1 MFYSLGVFWW
11 FFLHFVLLCSLY
23 LERVQ
28 RRPNKHRLISNF
40 GPDTPPQY
48 FVSFS
53 VSILKIRD
61 RPAKNPISVPL
72 PQKKIMNNEIS
83 ILKKKQIV
91 TNQQLWSSDRP
102 AEYCFSIFCL
112 AFSKK
117 KLQMII
123 NEIVDSYQTHFKRC
137 QS

>member
-1 MFYSLGVFWW
+1 MLKLSNIQESQTAQAFPKLQILAPCSLGVFWW
-11 FFLHFVLLCSLY
+11 FSLHFVLLCSLY

-53 VSILKIRD
+53 VSFLKIRD

-91 TNQQLWSSDRP
+91 TN
-102 AEYCFSIFCL
+102 
-112 AFSKK
+112 
-117 KLQMII
+117 
-123 NEIVDSYQTHFKRC
+123 
-137 QS
+137 